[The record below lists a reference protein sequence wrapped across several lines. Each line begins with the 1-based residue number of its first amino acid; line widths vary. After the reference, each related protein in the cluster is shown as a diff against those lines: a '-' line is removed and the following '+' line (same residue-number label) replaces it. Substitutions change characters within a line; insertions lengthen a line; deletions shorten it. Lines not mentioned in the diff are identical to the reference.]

1 MDVITSQEL
10 EISTVLDVMSVRIYS
25 MITKTYKL
33 TLVVNIPECEN
44 PLGLLQYWSLSQL
57 SSILTKG
64 NRYLSFNN
72 FDE

>member
-1 MDVITSQEL
+1 MMHGDTKLDKNRISDGVKPMDVITSQEL

-44 PLGLLQYWSLSQL
+44 PLGLLQY
-57 SSILTKG
+57 
-64 NRYLSFNN
+64 Y
-72 FDE
+72 